1 MSVHVQPCYTHTIQS
16 LQPSTLLGST
26 CRTPLPFAMQY
37 AAFLTFFLFGTA
49 TALDTLGSQ
58 AYGAAKKGVRGG
70 LCRWVLQTCTTLFAP
85 LPLMR

>member
-1 MSVHVQPCYTHTIQS
+1 
-16 LQPSTLLGST
+16 
-26 CRTPLPFAMQY
+26 MQY